1 MPRATAT
8 MPSLPFVT
16 LDVFTTE
23 RFKGNPL
30 GLVKVPQGQDVSS
43 ETMQTIAREFNLSE
57 SVFLY
62 EGKAGPDSLPEWRY
76 RIFMTERE
84 LPFAG
89 HPTIGTA
96 VYALGTLAGNAKRG
110 RMLCNAGPV
119 EVEFDGVKARCAI
132 PHNFHLHQSTAFSEP
147 EVFELQPSL
156 KSSGAPVSLDVVS
169 PVKGMNF
176 ICVQLKTLEDLA
188 RVELGKKP
196 SARLDAEWNEGFI
209 GSYFYVVTKTDE
221 GSMEV
226 QSRMIEGQLEDPATG
241 SAACGL
247 ACLLATKCQ
256 RKSTSFQITQGVE
269 MGRRSDI
276 GVDVTLSDSLAT
288 VERVE
293 LSGSSVKVM
302 EGNIEY
308 N

>member
-1 MPRATAT
+1 

-16 LDVFTTE
+16 VDVFTTE

-30 GLVKVPQGQDVSS
+30 GLIKVPSGQDVSS
-43 ETMQTIAREFNLSE
+43 DTMQTIAREFNLSE

-62 EGKAGPDSLPEWRY
+62 EGKAGPDGMPEWKY

-96 VYALGTLAGNAKRG
+96 VYALGTLADNAKRG

-132 PHNFHLHQSTAFSEP
+132 PHNFHVHQPTAFSEA
-147 EVFELQPSL
+147 EAFELQPSL

-188 RVELGKKP
+188 KVELGKKP

-221 GSMEV
+221 GFMEV

-247 ACLLATKCQ
+247 VCLLATKRQ
-256 RKSTSFQITQGVE
+256 RKSTSFQVTQGVE

>member
-1 MPRATAT
+1 

-16 LDVFTTE
+16 LDVFTIE

-30 GLVKVPQGQDVSS
+30 GLIKVPQGQDVSS
-43 ETMQTIAREFNLSE
+43 DTMQMIAREFNLSE

-62 EGKAGPDSLPEWRY
+62 EGKAGPDGVPEWRY
-76 RIFMTERE
+76 RIFMTEQE

-132 PHNFHLHQSTAFSEP
+132 PHNFHVHQSTAFSEP

-156 KSSGAPVSLDVVS
+156 KSTGAPVSLDVVS

-176 ICVQLKTLEDLA
+176 ICVELKTLGDLA

-209 GSYFYVVTKTDE
+209 GSYFYVVTKTDK
-221 GSMEV
+221 GSVEV

-247 ACLLATKCQ
+247 ACLLATKRQ
-256 RKSTSFQITQGVE
+256 QKSTSFQITQGVE